1 MVYCREV
8 TVGGFT
14 MTMGR
19 RKDKQPELFIASN
32 GLPRSPGHV
41 FYDKL
46 NAILTTAGFDPF
58 VEELCRPYYHEDTGR
73 PSLPPGVYFRMLFVG
88 YFEGIDSQRGIAW
101 RCSDSRSLQA
111 FLGFLATETT
121 PDHSSLTN
129 IRQRLPQV
137 VHDEVFAFVIGI
149 AEQNG
154 LVISKCVGVDATTLE
169 ANAAMKTLER
179 RDSGADYKTWTR
191 QLAEEAGLED
201 PSAEEV
207 RRFDK
212 KRRNKKMSN
221 DDWVSPSDPD
231 SEITKM
237 KDGTTHLAYKAE
249 HVVDLDTELVLAATI
264 LPATT
269 GDAASLCVSVMSAE
283 INLIRTESEARIQ
296 EIATDKGYHKLET
309 LQELAAQDYR
319 TYIPE
324 PEQAHEHSWQDK
336 PAEQERAYRN
346 NRRRVKGDY
355 GRRMQ
360 RLRSERVERSFAHV
374 CETGG
379 ARRSYLRGREK
390 VTKRYLMTVA
400 AHNLSI
406 VMRKLYGKGK
416 PRTLQGSGDVWPNIL
431 TSLLWFCALRN
442 GFIASIVRLLR
453 RTAVILQWHA

>member
-1 MVYCREV
+1 
-8 TVGGFT
+8 

-19 RKDKQPELFIASN
+19 RKGKQPDLFIPIID
-32 GLPRSPGHV
+32 LPQSPGHV

-46 NAILTTAGFDPF
+46 NALLAGAGFDRY
-58 VEELCRPYYHEDTGR
+58 VEDLCQPYYHEDTGR

-101 RCSDSRSLQA
+101 RCSDSRSLQT
-111 FLGFLATETT
+111 FLGFLPTEPT

-129 IRQRLPQV
+129 IRQRLPEV
-137 VHDEVFAFVIGI
+137 VHDNVFAFVIGI

-154 LVISKCVGVDATTLE
+154 LVIGKRVGVDATTLE
-169 ANAAMKTLER
+169 ANAAMKSLER
-179 RDSGADYKTWTR
+179 RDNGADYKTWTR
-191 QLAEEAGLED
+191 QLAVEAGLEN
-201 PSAEEV
+201 PSDEEV
-207 RRFDK
+207 RRFDR

-221 DDWVSPSDPD
+221 DEWVSPSDPD
-231 SEITKM
+231 SEIAKM

-264 LPATT
+264 LPATM
-269 GDAASLCVSVMSAE
+269 GDATSVGISVMTAE
-283 INLIRTESEARIQ
+283 INLARAESDARIE
-296 EIATDKGYHKLET
+296 EIATDKGYHKLDT
-309 LQELAAQDYR
+309 LEELAGQEYR

-324 PEQAHEHSWQDK
+324 PEQKYGHNWQDK
-336 PAEQERAYRN
+336 SAEQERAYRN

-355 GRRMQ
+355 GRRLQ

-379 ARRSYLRGREK
+379 ARRSYLRSRTK

-406 VMRKLYGKGK
+406 IMRKLYGKGK
-416 PRTLQGSGDVWPNIL
+416 PRTLQGSGDESANAMM
-431 TSLLWFCALRN
+431 SLLWFCAIWI
-442 GFIASIVRLLR
+442 GSIAESIRVRCWWMSAALR
-453 RTAVILQWHA
+453 RNV

>member
-1 MVYCREV
+1 
-8 TVGGFT
+8 

-32 GLPRSPGHV
+32 GLPKSPGHV

-46 NAILTTAGFDPF
+46 NALLASAGFDPF
-58 VEELCRPYYHEDTGR
+58 VEELCRPHYHEDVGR

-111 FLGFLATETT
+111 FLGFLATEAT

-129 IRQRLPQV
+129 IRQRLPEV
-137 VHDEVFAFVIGI
+137 VHDKVFAFVIGI

-154 LVISKCVGVDATTLE
+154 LASGERVGVDATTLE
-169 ANAAMKTLER
+169 ANAAMKTLQR
-179 RDSGADYKTWTR
+179 RDTGADYKTYTR
-191 QLAEEAGLED
+191 QLAEEAGLAD
-201 PSAEEV
+201 PSAAEV
-207 RRFDK
+207 RRFDR
-212 KRRNKKMSN
+212 KRPHKKMSN

-249 HVVDLDTELVLAATI
+249 HVVDLDTELVLAAAI

-269 GDAASLCVSVMSAE
+269 GDAASLASSVMSAE
-283 INLIRTESEARIQ
+283 INLARTESAASIQ
-296 EIATDKGYHKLET
+296 EIVTDKGYHKLET
-309 LQELAAQDYR
+309 LEELAAQEYR

-324 PEQAHEHSWQDK
+324 PEQVHEHDWKDK

-346 NRRRVKGDY
+346 NRRRMKGDY
-355 GRRMQ
+355 GKRLQ

-379 ARRSYLRGREK
+379 ARRSYLRGRDK

-416 PRTLQGSGDVWPNIL
+416 PRTLQGSPASLADAFM
-431 TSLLWFCALRN
+431 SLLWYCAKWSRPIVLIGRIRRWCSPTLR
-442 GFIASIVRLLR
+442 
-453 RTAVILQWHA
+453 WHS

>member
-1 MVYCREV
+1 
-8 TVGGFT
+8 

-19 RKDKQPELFIASN
+19 RKDKQPDLFMPIN
-32 GLPRSPGHV
+32 DLPRSPGHA

-46 NAILTTAGFDPF
+46 NLLLAAAGFDRF
-58 VEELCRPYYHEDTGR
+58 VEDLCQPYYHEDTGR

-101 RCSDSRSLQA
+101 RCSDSRSLQT
-111 FLGFLATETT
+111 FLGFLPTEPT

-129 IRQRLPQV
+129 IRQRLPEV

-154 LVISKCVGVDATTLE
+154 LVIGKRVGVDATTLE
-169 ANAAMKTLER
+169 ANAAMKSLER
-179 RDSGADYKTWTR
+179 RDNGADYKTWTR
-191 QLAEEAGLED
+191 QLAVEAGLEN
-201 PSAEEV
+201 PSDEDV
-207 RRFDK
+207 RRFDR
-212 KRRNKKMSN
+212 KRRGKKMSN

-231 SEITKM
+231 SEIAKM

-249 HVVDLDTELVLAATI
+249 HVVDLDSEVVLAATI

-269 GDAASLCVSVMSAE
+269 GDATSLVVSVMNAE
-283 INLIRTESEARIQ
+283 INLARAESDARIE
-296 EIATDKGYHKLET
+296 EIGTDKGYHKLET
-309 LQELAAQDYR
+309 LEELTGEGYR

-324 PEQAHEHSWQDK
+324 PEQKYEHDWQDK
-336 PAEQERAYRN
+336 SAEQERAYRN

-355 GRRMQ
+355 GRRLQ

-379 ARRSYLRGREK
+379 ARRSYLRGRTK

-406 VMRKLYGKGK
+406 IMRKLYGKGK
-416 PRTLQGSGDVWPNIL
+416 PRTLQGSGGMLANGL
-431 TSLLWFCALRN
+431 TSLLWSCAIWIGSIGDTIRARWWVAAALR
-442 GFIASIVRLLR
+442 R
-453 RTAVILQWHA
+453 RV

>member
-1 MVYCREV
+1 MVHYREAK
-8 TVGGFT
+8 TGGST

-32 GLPRSPGHV
+32 GLPQSPGHV

-46 NAILTTAGFDPF
+46 NALLATAGFDPF

-101 RCSDSRSLQA
+101 RCSDSRSLQT
-111 FLGFLATETT
+111 FLGFLPTEPT

-129 IRQRLPQV
+129 IRQRLPEV
-137 VHDEVFAFVIGI
+137 VHDKVFAFVIGI

-154 LVISKCVGVDATTLE
+154 LVIGKRVGVDATTLE

-191 QLAEEAGLED
+191 QLAVEAGLENPND
-201 PSAEEV
+201 EEV

-221 DDWVSPSDPD
+221 EDWVSPSDPD
-231 SEITKM
+231 SEIAKM

-269 GDAASLCVSVMSAE
+269 GDAASLGASVMSAE
-283 INLIRTESEARIQ
+283 INLGRTESEARIQ

-309 LQELAAQDYR
+309 LGELAAQNYR

-324 PEQAHEHSWQDK
+324 AEQVHEHNWQDK

-379 ARRSYLRGREK
+379 ARRSYLRGRKK

-406 VMRKLYGKGK
+406 IMRKLYGKGK
-416 PRTLQGSGDVWPNIL
+416 PRTLQGSGDVWANVL
-431 TSLLWFCALRN
+431 TSLLWFCAIRIGLIGYIGR
-442 GFIASIVRLLR
+442 IR
-453 RTAVILQWHA
+453 W